1 MLDNPEFQDNEE
13 VEVDNDLTGEEEL
26 FAALKSLKDSEFTDE
41 EEESTDEASEIESDE
56 ELPEDE
62 LEIDEDEELEEDE
75 TEAEKGTKREQ
86 SREENARFAAQRRQ
100 DAIEKQVQ
108 ERLESIKQEA
118 PEYKLAKQ
126 LSDMYGV
133 PVEEMITQMQENALQ
148 KEAEERNLPVE
159 LLRERQADKAE
170 LSNVQQQLNQMR
182 FENWQ
187 SRIEADGAKLQTD
200 YTMLNQ
206 DDMDAAVRY
215 ILHEAQNVD
224 MPLEQAVYA
233 LHGKKIIDGLANAK
247 IQDNLANEGGR
258 KKKTPLAPNSGKTPS
273 TGTLTAE
280 ESRMAKVFG
289 MSDSDYLKYK

>member
-62 LEIDEDEELEEDE
+62 LEIDEDEELDE

-126 LSDMYGV
+126 LSELYGV
-133 PVEEMITQMQENALQ
+133 PVEEMITQMQETALQ

-170 LSNVQQQLNQMR
+170 LSNVQQQLNQIR

-187 SRIEADGAKLQTD
+187 SRIEADGVKLQTD
-200 YTMLNQ
+200 YAMLNQ
-206 DDMDAAVRY
+206 ADIDDAVKY
-215 ILHEAQNVD
+215 ILHEARNVD

-233 LHGKKIIDGLANAK
+233 LHGKKIIDGLAKAK
-247 IQDNLANEGGR
+247 VQDNLANESGR
-258 KKKTPLAPNSGKTPS
+258 KKKTPLAPNSGKTQT

-280 ESRMAKVFG
+280 ESRMAKMFN
-289 MSDSDYLKYK
+289 MSESEYLKYK